1 MRSFLYRDNLQA
13 SAVSGRVLGMECSVC
28 GREFAW
34 SGRGRRPVTC
44 GQRCRKR
51 RSRAVRVPAGL
62 SEGRWTRADGKRPVT
77 VTGRSASSTDPSTWS
92 TFAEVQASSAG
103 DGFGVMLG
111 GGHLACHDLDHALDG
126 GVLKPWAREVLDG
139 ITEPVLFTEVST
151 SGEGL
156 HVFVE
161 APEGPGSRRSVGDG
175 GHEFYSRAR
184 FIRTTLNK
192 WDCS

>member
-1 MRSFLYRDNLQA
+1 MKC
-13 SAVSGRVLGMECSVC
+13 GVC
-28 GREFAW
+28 GREFEW
-34 SGRGRRPVTC
+34 SGRGRRPTAC

-51 RSRAVRVPAGL
+51 RSRARVVVPV
-62 SEGRWTRADGKRPVT
+62 SEGRWVRADGKRPIT
-77 VTGRSASSTDPSTWS
+77 VTGRPASSTDPSTWAS
-92 TFAEVQASSAG
+92 FTAVQASHAG

-111 GGHLACHDLDHALDG
+111 GGLACHDLDHALGD

-139 ITEPVLFTEVST
+139 IRERVLFAEVSV

-161 APEGPGSRRSVGDG
+161 APEGPGRRRSVGDG

-184 FIRTTLNK
+184 FIRTTLRKFNMT
-192 WDCS
+192 

>member
-1 MRSFLYRDNLQA
+1 
-13 SAVSGRVLGMECSVC
+13 MECSVC

-51 RSRAVRVPAGL
+51 RSRAVSVPGGL
-62 SEGRWTRADGKRPVT
+62 SDGRWTRADGKRPVA
-77 VTGRSASSTDPSTWS
+77 VTGRAASSTDSSTWS

-111 GGHLACHDLDHALDG
+111 GGLGCHDLDHALKG
-126 GVLKPWAREVLDG
+126 GELKPWAREVLDG
-139 ITEPVLFTEVST
+139 ITEPVLFVEVSV

-161 APEGPGSRRSVGDG
+161 APEGPGRKLQVGDG
-175 GHEFYSRAR
+175 GHEFYNQGR
-184 FIRTTLNK
+184 FIRATLK
-192 WDCS
+192 KFDISRLDAGCSTYGWASLVAEDR

>member
-1 MRSFLYRDNLQA
+1 M
-13 SAVSGRVLGMECSVC
+13 SGRVLGMECSVC

-51 RSRAVRVPAGL
+51 RSRAVRVPGGL

-111 GGHLACHDLDHALDG
+111 GGLGCHDLDHALTAG
-126 GVLKPWAREVLDG
+126 ELKPWARDVLDG
-139 ITEPVLFTEVST
+139 ITEPVLFVEVSV

-156 HVFVE
+156 HVFVD
-161 APEGPGSRRSVGDG
+161 APEGLGRKRQVGDG

-184 FIRTTLNK
+184 FIRVTLDRWNGR
-192 WDCS
+192 

>member
-1 MRSFLYRDNLQA
+1 MVKAGRSRRFC
-13 SAVSGRVLGMECSVC
+13 SA
-28 GREFAW
+28 
-34 SGRGRRPVTC
+34 
-44 GQRCRKR
+44 RCRQAAC
-51 RSRAVRVPAGL
+51 RARKAERTPAGL

-139 ITEPVLFTEVST
+139 ITEPVLFVEVSV

-156 HVFVE
+156 HVFVD
-161 APEGPGSRRSVGDG
+161 APEGPGSKRKVGDG
-175 GHEFYSRAR
+175 GHEFYSQGR
-184 FIRTTLNK
+184 FIRTTLK
-192 WDCS
+192 KFDISRLDAGCSA

>member
-1 MRSFLYRDNLQA
+1 MGRFYRDKAQFNG
-13 SAVSGRVLGMECSVC
+13 AVSWYYGGMECEVC
-28 GREFAW
+28 GREFEW
-34 SGRGRRPVTC
+34 SGRGRRPTAC

-51 RSRAVRVPAGL
+51 RSRARVAVPV
-62 SEGRWTRADGKRPVT
+62 SEGRWVRADGKRPIT
-77 VTGRSASSTDPSTWS
+77 VSGRPASSTDPSTWS
-92 TFAEVQASSAG
+92 SFVAVQASRAG

-111 GGHLACHDLDHALDG
+111 GGLACHDLDHALGD

-139 ITEPVLFTEVST
+139 IRERVLFAEVSV

-161 APEGPGSRRSVGDG
+161 APEGPGRRRSVGDG

-184 FIRTTLNK
+184 FIRTTLRKFNMT
-192 WDCS
+192 

>member
-1 MRSFLYRDNLQA
+1 MHSFLYRDNLQVR
-13 SAVSGRVLGMECSVC
+13 AVSGRVLGMECSVC

-51 RSRAVRVPAGL
+51 RSRAVRPSAGL
-62 SEGRWTRADGKRPVT
+62 SDGRWTRADGKRPVT
-77 VTGRSASSTDPSTWS
+77 VRSRSASSTDPSTWS

-111 GGHLACHDLDHALDG
+111 GGLGCHDLDHALTDG
-126 GVLKPWAREVLDG
+126 KLKPWARDVLVG
-139 ITEPVLFTEVST
+139 IRERVLFVEVST

-184 FIRTTLNK
+184 FIRTALNK

>member
-1 MRSFLYRDNLQA
+1 
-13 SAVSGRVLGMECSVC
+13 MECSVC

-51 RSRAVRVPAGL
+51 RSRAVRPVESL
-62 SEGRWTRADGKRPVT
+62 SEGRWTRCEGKRPVT

-92 TFAEVQASSAG
+92 TFAEVQASTAG

-111 GGHLACHDLDHALDG
+111 GGLACHDLDHALAG
-126 GVLKPWAREVLDG
+126 GELKPWAREVVES
-139 ITEPVLFTEVST
+139 ITERVLFAEVSV

-156 HVFVE
+156 HLFVE
-161 APEGPGSRRSVGDG
+161 APEGPGSRRPVGDG